1 MNLKSQD
8 RQETVLTFRERLLQ
22 AMEKRDVSKSALARD
37 VGIDRSTLS
46 QLLSSENDRLPR
58 ADTVAAIATAL
69 QVSLDWLLGLTAEER
84 SHAAIL
90 QESIIFAP
98 ATRTP
103 VDENIAR
110 WHQEAA
116 GRKIRYVPSTLP
128 DLAKTENTLVHEFQ
142 DYAAKTAKQAI
153 AASRDKR
160 AYSRLPDTDIEICM
174 SSQSLES
181 FAAGAGIWGGL
192 SPEARLE
199 QLAEMQSLLDELYPR
214 LRLFLFDGLTHFA
227 APYTIFGMQRAAVY
241 LGQMYFAFTTREHV
255 RMLTNHFDDLIRAA
269 VVQAHEAA
277 DFVGTLKVEPT
288 RPGARP

>member
-1 MNLKSQD
+1 MKTQE

-22 AMEKRDVSKSALARD
+22 AMESRDISKSALARTI
-37 VGIDRSTLS
+37 GIDRSTLS

-58 ADTVAAIATAL
+58 ADTVAAIAAAL
-69 QVSLDWLLGLTAEER
+69 QVSLDWLLGLSAEER

-103 VDENIAR
+103 VDENIAK

-128 DLAKTENTLVHEFQ
+128 DLAKTETILFHEFQ
-142 DYAAKTAKQAI
+142 DYATKTAKQAI

-174 SSQSLES
+174 SRQSLEV
-181 FAAGAGIWGGL
+181 FAAGGGIWSGL
-192 SPEARLE
+192 SGDSRLE
-199 QLAEMQSLLDELYPR
+199 QLAELQSLLHELYPR

-227 APYTIFGMQRAAVY
+227 TPYTIFGMQRAAIY

-255 RMLTNHFDDLIRAA
+255 RTLTDHFDDLIRAA
-269 VVQAHEAA
+269 VVQSHEAA
-277 DFVGTLKVEPT
+277 DFVGGLRVSDRGVGAVE
-288 RPGARP
+288 

>member
-1 MNLKSQD
+1 MKTQE

-22 AMEKRDVSKSALARD
+22 AMEKRNTSKSALARN

-46 QLLSSENDRLPR
+46 QLLSSDNERLPR

-69 QVSLDWLLGLTAEER
+69 QVSLDWLLGLSAEER
-84 SHAAIL
+84 SQAAIL

-128 DLAKTENTLVHEFQ
+128 DLAKTETTLLHEFQ
-142 DYAAKTAKQAI
+142 DYATKTAKQAI
-153 AASRDKR
+153 TASRDKR

-174 SSQSLES
+174 SRQSLET
-181 FAAGAGIWGGL
+181 FATGGGIWSGL
-192 SPEARLE
+192 DGDSRLE
-199 QLAEMQSLLDELYPR
+199 QLAELQSLLDELYPR

-227 APYTIFGMQRAAVY
+227 APYTIFGMQRAAIY

-277 DFVGTLKVEPT
+277 DFVGSLTVRDWEPGMT
-288 RPGARP
+288 E